1 MKRKIVLNL
10 AISLDGYICDE
21 DGGFDWISGQGD
33 NRLDTVKQIDFFEFV
48 NTCDVVVMG
57 ANAYKDAPAHSLDI
71 YNDKKIFVI
80 TESDEKPNALNVE
93 FIRGDVVDIILK
105 ERENSGKNI
114 FIYGGGFV
122 VNQFTAQDVIDE
134 YIIGVIPVILG
145 KGRKLF
151 FENNPMIRLNL
162 QTYSVNDGIVLM
174 HYTKRER
181 P

>member
-21 DGGFDWISGQGD
+21 HGGFDWITGQGD
-33 NRLDTVKQIDFFEFV
+33 NTLDTINQIDFFEFV

-57 ANAYKDAPAHSLDI
+57 ANAYKDAPEKSLDI

-80 TESDEKPNALNVE
+80 TENNEKPEALNVE
-93 FIRGDVVDIILK
+93 FIRGDVVDLILK
-105 ERENSGKNI
+105 ERAKAGKNI

-122 VNQFTAQDVIDE
+122 VNQFTERDVIDE
-134 YIIGVIPVILG
+134 YIIGIIPVILG

-151 FENNPMIRLNL
+151 FENNPMIPLHL
-162 QTYSVNDGIVLM
+162 KTYSVNDGVVLL
-174 HYTKRER
+174 HYSKR
-181 P
+181 